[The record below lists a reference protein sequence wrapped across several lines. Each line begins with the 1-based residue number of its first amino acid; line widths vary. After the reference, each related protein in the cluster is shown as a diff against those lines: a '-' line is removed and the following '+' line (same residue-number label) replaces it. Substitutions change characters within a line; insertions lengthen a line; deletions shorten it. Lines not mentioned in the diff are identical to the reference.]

1 MLCIS
6 FTMCC
11 TSCRRLVPND
21 PASTTFLTCTILV
34 SSRKKTLH
42 DLSKVLI
49 ENVFSSSGIRF
60 LNPGPKVL
68 RLVKR
73 TQL

>member
-34 SSRKKTLH
+34 SREKNLH
-42 DLSKVLI
+42 DLSMVLI
-49 ENVFSSSGIRF
+49 ENIFSSPGIHF